1 MLSFKNGSNIYL
13 ISKLAKT
20 YIVQGLFGIREK
32 IANNTSDQIIKYG
45 QFEFIP
51 LISLHKHERMSFLL
65 K

>member
-1 MLSFKNGSNIYL
+1 MSSFKNSSNIYL

-20 YIVQGLFGIREK
+20 YIMQGLFDIREK

-45 QFEFIP
+45 KFEFIP
-51 LISLHKHERMSFLL
+51 LISLHKYERMSFLL

>member
-1 MLSFKNGSNIYL
+1 MSWFKNSSNIYL

-20 YIVQGLFGIREK
+20 YIVQGLFGISEK

-45 QFEFIP
+45 KLEFIP
-51 LISLHKHERMSFLL
+51 LISLHKRERMSFLL